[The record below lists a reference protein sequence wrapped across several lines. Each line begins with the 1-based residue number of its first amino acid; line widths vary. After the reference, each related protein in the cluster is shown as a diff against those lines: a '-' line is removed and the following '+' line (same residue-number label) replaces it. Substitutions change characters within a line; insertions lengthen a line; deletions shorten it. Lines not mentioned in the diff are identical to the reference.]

1 MSIQEKSISQPDTFH
16 KNIVGH
22 YSRENLENV
31 VLAALEKAGKDID
44 NLTPDDL
51 APIDEFHV
59 RGRKATIELAH
70 EIGLVPDMHVLDV
83 GSGIGGPSRYI
94 AGEFGCR
101 VTGIDLTDAYCRVA
115 QMLAER
121 LGLCN
126 RVIYRQG
133 DACALPFP
141 DASFDV
147 VWTQHTSVNIP
158 DKTTFYQEMFRVLK
172 KGGTLA
178 IYDVLAGPASPV
190 YFPVPWACEP
200 ESSYLI
206 LPEELRVI
214 LSDCGFTIESWKD
227 TTDIARAWFTNVSK
241 KIQQHGLTP
250 LGIHVLLGPGFKDM
264 AHNQRKNL
272 EEDRIALAQIVA
284 RK

>member
-1 MSIQEKSISQPDTFH
+1 MSIQDATTSQPDAFH
-16 KNIVGH
+16 DNVIKH
-22 YSRENLENV
+22 YSRDNLEKV
-31 VLAALEKAGKDID
+31 ILSALQKSGKDID
-44 NLTPDDL
+44 NLTPEDL

-70 EIGLVPDMHVLDV
+70 EIKLEPDMHVLDV

-121 LGLCN
+121 MGLSN
-126 RVIYRQG
+126 LVTYRQG
-133 DACALPFP
+133 DGCALPFP

-158 DKTTFYQEMFRVLK
+158 DKAIFYQEMYRVLK
-172 KGGTLA
+172 NGGTLA
-178 IYDVLAGPASPV
+178 IYDVLAGPISPV
-190 YFPVPWACEP
+190 HFPVPWACQP
-200 ESSYLI
+200 ENSYLI

-214 LSDCGFTIESWKD
+214 LDNCGFTIVSWKD

-241 KIQQHGLTP
+241 KIHQSGLTP
-250 LGIHVLLGPGFKDM
+250 LGIHILLGPGFKDM
-264 AHNQRKNL
+264 AHNQSKNL
-272 EEDRIALAQIVA
+272 EEDRVSLAQVVA